1 VDVSPIVD
9 LFHFFPL
16 LCPVLQD
23 VDRDVLMHYGRSD
36 FWGEVYS
43 TSRWDPAATHTLFS
57 SLRKYPSFGHHPLP
71 QVTKLTSLLAAFARS
86 DEARRDFDA
95 RLDAMFAVE
104 VPHCRHPNHFWF
116 PEEGKVLMDT
126 MRPQILLTNM
136 PNLLLCSDCGL
147 LLKYSYWKG
156 PYEPSETSS

>member
-1 VDVSPIVD
+1 
-9 LFHFFPL
+9 LWTFFIALPV
-16 LCPVLQD
+16 LCPVLQAGGMD
-23 VDRDVLMHYGRSD
+23 VEMHYGNSV

-57 SLRKYPSFGHHPLP
+57 SLRKYPSSGQHPLP
-71 QVTKLTSLLAAFARS
+71 QVTKLTALLAAFARS

-95 RLDAMFAVE
+95 RLDAMSAVE

-116 PEEGKVLMDT
+116 PEVGKVLMDT

-156 PYEPSETSS
+156 AYDPSETSS